1 MEGGSHS
8 DTKKALGQRRRQE
21 AGGAGTVSES
31 GYNYDSAILRY
42 SNGSGMKLSQPY
54 KGQNRVS

>member
-1 MEGGSHS
+1 MERGSHS
-8 DTKKALGQRRRQE
+8 DTKKAL
-21 AGGAGTVSES
+21 ATAGAGTVSES